1 MKFSLYL
8 GRIAGIKIF
17 IHWTFWIL
25 IAWTVY
31 NDMQAGLEWSEILWS
46 VGFILAV
53 FVCVTLHELGHALA
67 ARRYHIGT
75 HDITLLPIGG
85 VAKLES
91 IPEKPKEELV
101 VALVGPAVNVAIA
114 LILLPFVHL
123 NPESLESLAVISRE
137 NFLLTMMAVNVSL
150 VAFNMIP
157 AFPMDGGRV
166 FRALLAFRMD
176 RLKATRIAS
185 AVGQAVAV
193 GFILLGFYGNTM
205 LIFIGAFIFLA
216 AQGEAR
222 YAAVQS
228 HLKNFTLARV
238 VMADYPTLDASA
250 SLGEAA
256 RSLLSGQNKNFLVVS
271 DGRPVGVLSRED
283 IVRGFTEGGEA
294 APVRSVMQREVL
306 QFDVNTGIEQA
317 WRAMQSAGKQVA
329 LVTEHG
335 TVRGAVDSENI
346 AEFLML
352 RAAGQQPA

>member
-1 MKFSLYL
+1 V
-8 GRIAGIKIF
+8 GR
-17 IHWTFWIL
+17 
-25 IAWTVY
+25 
-31 NDMQAGLEWSEILWS
+31 
-46 VGFILAV
+46 
-53 FVCVTLHELGHALA
+53 
-67 ARRYHIGT
+67 
-75 HDITLLPIGG
+75 
-85 VAKLES
+85 
-91 IPEKPKEELV
+91 
-101 VALVGPAVNVAIA
+101 
-114 LILLPFVHL
+114 
-123 NPESLESLAVISRE
+123 
-137 NFLLTMMAVNVSL
+137 
-150 VAFNMIP
+150 
-157 AFPMDGGRV
+157 
-166 FRALLAFRMD
+166 
-176 RLKATRIAS
+176 
-185 AVGQAVAV
+185 AVAV

-294 APVRSVMQREVL
+294 APVRSVMQREIL

-317 WRAMQSAGKQVA
+317 WRTMQSAGRQVA
-329 LVTEHG
+329 LVTESG
-335 TVRGAVDSENI
+335 AVRGAVDSENI

-352 RAAGQQPA
+352 RAAGQVAR